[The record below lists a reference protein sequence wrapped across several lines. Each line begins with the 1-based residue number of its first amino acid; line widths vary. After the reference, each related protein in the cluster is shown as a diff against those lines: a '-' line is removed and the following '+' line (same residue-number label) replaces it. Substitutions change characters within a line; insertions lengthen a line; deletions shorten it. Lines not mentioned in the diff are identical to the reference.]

1 MLAFELYALS
11 LRFDVAAIIKS
22 TLNQIFS
29 DIPQRKISLF
39 MCIDSKSLYDYFVKL
54 RTTQK
59 KKLMI
64 NILCLRQFY
73 ERREIIEI
81 L

>member
-1 MLAFELYALS
+1 M
-11 LRFDVAAIIKS
+11 K
-22 TLNQIFS
+22 
-29 DIPQRKISLF
+29 
-39 MCIDSKSLYDYFVKL
+39 
-54 RTTQK
+54 TTQK

-81 L
+81 FWIKGDKNSINAMTKDKEYDAL

>member
-1 MLAFELYALS
+1 MLASELYALF
-11 LRFDVAAIIKS
+11 LRFDVAVIIKS

-29 DIPQRKISLF
+29 DIPQKKISLF
-39 MCIDSKSLYDYFVKL
+39 IYINSKSLYDCLVKL
-54 RTTQK
+54 GTTQK

-64 NILCLRQFY
+64 NILYLRQFY

>member
-1 MLAFELYALS
+1 MLTFELYALS
-11 LRFDVAAIIKS
+11 LGFDVAVIIKS

-29 DIPQRKISLF
+29 DIPQKKISLS
-39 MCIDSKSLYDYFVKL
+39 MCINSKSLYDCLIKL
-54 RTTQK
+54 GTTQK

-64 NILCLRQFY
+64 NILCLRQSY

>member
-1 MLAFELYALS
+1 
-11 LRFDVAAIIKS
+11 
-22 TLNQIFS
+22 
-29 DIPQRKISLF
+29 
-39 MCIDSKSLYDYFVKL
+39 MCINSKSLYDCLVKL

-59 KKLMI
+59 KRLII

-81 L
+81 LWIKEDKNSVDAIIKDKEYDALQRLINMN